1 MAVTLSWLTGEIR
14 RRLLLGLP
22 LPAAILGALLA
33 RVLESPLPL
42 RGADGVEQATGVL
55 GAWAEAGL
63 TGSVRG
69 AIYVD
74 FAFAALWSVW
84 LALFCLWVAD
94 QRAGRLR
101 WAGWIFAG
109 IALLAG
115 GLDAAE
121 NLALLSMLGGEPSTG
136 AMLQAGVGGIGR
148 DIALGLTGLF
158 VLGGCFALAVLPSRP
173 PGRAHPGPS
182 ALPEPPVLS
191 EAQPAASSPARPPES

>member
-1 MAVTLSWLTGEIR
+1 MAVTLSWLTGELR

-22 LPAAILGALLA
+22 LPAAALGALLA

-42 RGADGVEQATGVL
+42 REAGGVEQATGVL
-55 GAWAEAGL
+55 DAWAEAGL
-63 TGSVRG
+63 IGSVR
-69 AIYVD
+69 AALYAD
-74 FAFAALWSVW
+74 LAFAAFWSVW
-84 LALFCLWVAD
+84 LALLCLWVAD

-101 WAGWIFAG
+101 WAGWAFAG

-121 NLALLSMLGGEPSTG
+121 GLALLSMIGGEPSTG
-136 AMLQAGVGGIGR
+136 AMLQASVGGIGR

-173 PGRAHPGPS
+173 PGGARSGTPALPEPS
-182 ALPEPPVLS
+182 ALPE
-191 EAQPAASSPARPPES
+191 AQPAAASSGRAPEP